1 MSDHFLTDEH
11 GRCHT
16 VITVANIY
24 EYKGF
29 VFEFHRFCGPCKLKK
44 DWEPAARQG
53 RKFWKVIDE
62 WIKLSD
68 EEKAATQIFG

>member
-1 MSDHFLTDEH
+1 MSDHFLTDEK

-16 VITVANIY
+16 VITMANIY

-29 VFEFHRFCGPCKLKK
+29 VFEFHSFCGPCKLKK

-53 RKFWKVIDE
+53 MKFFRVIDE
-62 WIKLSD
+62 WVKLSD
-68 EEKAATQIFG
+68 AEKRATQISG